1 MRNQTIVE
9 SISCTLQAIH
19 NCEISHDKAKESN
32 DEPMCQHWAEWCD
45 RHAEKIES
53 ICKNQLPHGSGFDS
67 GTKFDFDA
75 SKPDR
80 LVFHA
85 DFHHMDDGGYYCG
98 WSEHQVI
105 VTPSLAFGF
114 NIRITGVNRRDIKEY
129 IAETFNYALSC
140 EVQS

>member
-1 MRNQTIVE
+1 MTTIIQTIA
-9 SISCTLQAIH
+9 STLQAIR
-19 NCEISHDKAKESN
+19 NCEKSDN
-32 DEPMCQHWAEWCD
+32 NEWRY
-45 RHAEKIES
+45 RHACKIED

-85 DFHHMDDGGYYCG
+85 DYHHMNDGGYYDG
-98 WSEHQVI
+98 WTEHQVI
-105 VTPSLAFGF
+105 VTPSLAHGF
-114 NIRITGVNRRDIKEY
+114 NLRITGRDRRNIKEY
-129 IAETFNYALSC
+129 IAETFNYALSV